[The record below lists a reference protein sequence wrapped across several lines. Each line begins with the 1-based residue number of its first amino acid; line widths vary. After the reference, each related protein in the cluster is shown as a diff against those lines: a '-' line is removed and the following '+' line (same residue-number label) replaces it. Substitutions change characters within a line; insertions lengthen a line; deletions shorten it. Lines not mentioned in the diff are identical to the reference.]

1 MSGLAQ
7 NRQIKTSP
15 IFKKI
20 FSKRCNNSD
29 SPTVYRIET
38 VDNRE
43 KLTVERNTY
52 HEKAFGLYRNRS
64 HAAEPCRL
72 LAERKAH
79 RQARSARADRNSRQQ
94 ERTGGN
100 RRNRKRSA
108 PESVDGY
115 DSKDAAAQAAGFD
128 LAVPDEISGCSEK
141 SYRVLSAEGD
151 VMFEIIYASGED
163 ETARIRKAPG
173 ADDVSGDYNEY
184 AETETVDAGG
194 VSVTMKGE
202 NGLVKLAIWTNGDY
216 SYVLSVE
223 SGLSQNDMATLVS
236 NIQ

>member
-29 SPTVYRIET
+29 SPTVYKIET
-38 VDNRE
+38 VDNRKNLQLKGTHIMK
-43 KLTVERNTY
+43 KLLIFTVTAAMLLSLAACAQSA
-52 HEKAFGLYRNRS
+52 KP
-64 HAAEPCRL
+64 AAEPEKPAQTEQ
-72 LAERKAH
+72 AETTDTENV
-79 RQARSARADRNSRQQ
+79 QIPNPWTD
-94 ERTGGN
+94 
-100 RRNRKRSA
+100 
-108 PESVDGY
+108 Y
-115 DSKDAAAQAAGFD
+115 DSKDDAAQAAGFD

-173 ADDVSGDYNEY
+173 ADDVSGNYTVY
-184 AETETVDAGG
+184 AETETVDVGG
-194 VSVTMKGE
+194 VRVTMKGAD
-202 NGLVKLAIWTNGDY
+202 GFVKLAVWTNGDY
-216 SYVLSVE
+216 SYALSVE
-223 SGLSQNDMATLVS
+223 SGLSQNDMAALVS

>member
-1 MSGLAQ
+1 MKKLLVFTVTAAMLLSLAACSQ
-7 NRQIKTSP
+7 SAKPAAKPGQPAQTETADTETAQIPNPWT
-15 IFKKI
+15 
-20 FSKRCNNSD
+20 D
-29 SPTVYRIET
+29 
-38 VDNRE
+38 
-43 KLTVERNTY
+43 
-52 HEKAFGLYRNRS
+52 
-64 HAAEPCRL
+64 
-72 LAERKAH
+72 
-79 RQARSARADRNSRQQ
+79 
-94 ERTGGN
+94 
-100 RRNRKRSA
+100 
-108 PESVDGY
+108 Y
-115 DSKDAAAQAAGFD
+115 DSKDDAAQAAGFD

-151 VMFEIIYASGED
+151 VMFETIYASGED

-223 SGLSQNDMATLVS
+223 SGLSQNNMAALVS